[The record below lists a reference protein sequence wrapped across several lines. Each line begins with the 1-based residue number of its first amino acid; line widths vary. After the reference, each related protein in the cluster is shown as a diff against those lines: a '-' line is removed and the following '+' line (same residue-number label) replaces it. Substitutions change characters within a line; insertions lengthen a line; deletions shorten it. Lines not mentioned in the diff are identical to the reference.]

1 MIAVRML
8 ADPLLIARCEGQPS
22 AAIQVPGSKSISCRV
37 IVLAAIADGC
47 SALSGLLRGDDTDSL
62 LAAMEALGVS
72 IEGDGA
78 EMAVRGRHP
87 LVPAQPRVDLGHGGT
102 PARFMLAVATLTDGG
117 IAIDGSSRLRER
129 PMGDMVD
136 LLSSLGVEVEA
147 MGVADHLPL
156 RVVGGPWRINHLEV
170 GATASSQFLSALL
183 LVAPLMS
190 GGLTVQLRHRATSE
204 PYLKLTI
211 AELQKW
217 GVPVTAEYE
226 DGRLVRITVP
236 STPLHA
242 RERVIPADSSS
253 ALFWAAAAA
262 IIPGA
267 HLTIPRL
274 GLDDGQ
280 PDAAAF
286 KVLQEMGLG
295 IENLEEGVRLRGPAQ
310 LHAIGTIDCDGMPD
324 AAPALAVAA
333 CFADGQTR
341 LTGLGTL
348 RHKESDRV
356 MTIAGELG
364 RAGADVAIEGDDL
377 VIRPVPLPDLPV
389 TIQTWDD
396 HRIAMA
402 LAVLGLRRGGISVSD
417 PGCVAK
423 SYPMFWE
430 DLTRLYGEARS
441 GDTA

>member
-1 MIAVRML
+1 
-8 ADPLLIARCEGQPS
+8 
-22 AAIQVPGSKSISCRV
+22 
-37 IVLAAIADGC
+37 
-47 SALSGLLRGDDTDSL
+47 
-62 LAAMEALGVS
+62 
-72 IEGDGA
+72 
-78 EMAVRGRHP
+78 
-87 LVPAQPRVDLGHGGT
+87 
-102 PARFMLAVATLTDGG
+102 
-117 IAIDGSSRLRER
+117 
-129 PMGDMVD
+129 
-136 LLSSLGVEVEA
+136 
-147 MGVADHLPL
+147 
-156 RVVGGPWRINHLEV
+156 
-170 GATASSQFLSALL
+170 
-183 LVAPLMS
+183 
-190 GGLTVQLRHRATSE
+190 LRHRATSE

-211 AELQKW
+211 AELQEW
-217 GVPVTAEYE
+217 GVDVTAEHE
-226 DGRLVRITVP
+226 DGRLARITVP

-242 RERVIPADSSS
+242 RDRIIPADASS

-377 VIRPVPLPDLPV
+377 VIRPVPLPDSAV

-402 LAVLGLRRGGISVSD
+402 LAVLGLRRGGISVFD

-430 DLTRLYGEARS
+430 DLARLYGEARS